1 MIKDRQYTAK
11 SGGHAQRSCQTAL
24 YYIVE
29 ALVRWMAPIMS
40 FTADEIWNEMP
51 GQRDKFVFTGEWFDG
66 LFGLA
71 EGEALS
77 NEFWTD
83 IQQVR
88 GAVNKLLEGARK
100 DKVIGGA
107 LQAEITLHAN
117 ETLAAKLNKLE
128 DELRFVLLT
137 SKAEVVV
144 ADSKPEGAQELRLK
158 VCLLRLMR
166 LKRRSVTVVGTM

>member
-1 MIKDRQYTAK
+1 M
-11 SGGHAQRSCQTAL
+11 
-24 YYIVE
+24 
-29 ALVRWMAPIMS
+29 
-40 FTADEIWNEMP
+40 
-51 GQRDKFVFTGEWFDG
+51 FTGEWFDG

-144 ADSKPEGAQELRLK
+144 ADSKPEGAQETEVEGLF
-158 VCLLRLMR
+158 
-166 LKRRSVTVVGTM
+166 VTVNASEAAKCDRCWHHVTDVGTIEGHEEVCGRCVSNINGEGEERKFA